1 MDFGDYQKKI
11 EASLGDISRITYNA
25 ELLAAQE
32 GRVQLEL
39 RTFATGGTGVKD
51 VNGRS
56 LSKYS
61 DAYAKRRAKAGLQ
74 TSNKDLVFSKNT
86 SVIKDNIDVGL
97 SDGKPALGHVKPDG
111 ATIAGYQE
119 EREGDDIFRLNEKEK
134 SVVVETVKTY
144 VMDELRKL
152 VQSWNK

>member
-1 MDFGDYQKKI
+1 MDIGDYQKKI

-39 RTFATGGTGVKD
+39 RTFTTGGTGVKD
-51 VNGRS
+51 VNGKS

-74 TSNKDLVFSKNT
+74 TTNKDLVFSKNT
-86 SVIKDNIDVGL
+86 SVIKDNIDIGL
-97 SDGKPALGHVKPDG
+97 SDGK
-111 ATIAGYQE
+111 
-119 EREGDDIFRLNEKEK
+119 EREGTDIFRLNEKEK
-134 SVVVETVKTY
+134 SIVVETVKNY
-144 VMDELRKL
+144 VMAELRKM
-152 VQSWNK
+152 VQGWNK